1 MKFTKFALAALA
13 AATLVASPS
22 APSIA
27 QGLDDGKPVGGAIA
41 GGIARGTFKIVGEAV
56 TEMIR
61 RQYPGSSIIYKFGS
75 GTGSL
80 GQVLDG
86 KAKLALGF
94 SEIEI
99 WAALNGKKPF
109 KKAYSADDVRVVG
122 RIAGEMKLFAVASKD
137 FVTKYGI
144 KTFADI
150 AAKKPPMQISLHKRA
165 VMTVNKQAL
174 ELLAAYGIGPKDI
187 KSWGGKV
194 FNQSTSGYTRLMKN
208 RRLDIA
214 FSATWHPSR
223 KVVELATSRDVT
235 FIPFDRPQVDAVA
248 KKLGMETS
256 VTPRSKYKFLKA
268 DYYTTSASF
277 PILASK
283 AASDRLTYKI
293 AKALYNQFG
302 YYQKVHPV
310 FARYK
315 KTMLAKSGKYKLHR
329 GARKFY
335 AEVGLAK

>member
-80 GQVLDG
+80 AQVLDG
-86 KAKLALGF
+86 KAKLAMGF

-109 KKAYSADDVRVVG
+109 KKAYSADDVRVVA
-122 RIAGEMKLFAVASKD
+122 RIAGKMELFAVATKD
-137 FVTKYGI
+137 FVTKNGI
-144 KTFADI
+144 RTFADI
-150 AAKKPPMQISLHKRA
+150 AAKKPPMQISVHKRA

-174 ELLAAYGIGPKDI
+174 GLLGVYGIGPKDI
-187 KSWGGKV
+187 KGWGGKV

-208 RRLDIA
+208 RRMDVA

-223 KVVELATSRDVT
+223 KVVQLATSRDIT
-235 FIPFDRPQVDAVA
+235 FIPFDRAQVDALA
-248 KKLGMETS
+248 KKLGIETA

-268 DYYTTSASF
+268 DYYTTVVSF
-277 PILASK
+277 PILAPK
-283 AASDRLTYKI
+283 GASDRLTYKI

-335 AEVGLAK
+335 AEVGIAK